1 MQNNVAIQRAPG
13 AVEAT
18 VDDQVVL
25 LSPLDFSSHALYP
38 IGARIW
44 SLLGT
49 PHVFGDLI
57 IELTARYSIESET
70 CRADVTP
77 FVERM
82 SEIGVLLAHSVNL
95 VEQS

>member
-1 MQNNVAIQRAPG
+1 MQDHIVIQRAPG

-25 LSPLDFSSHALYP
+25 LSPLDFSYHALDP
-38 IGARIW
+38 VGARIW
-44 SLLGT
+44 SILESPLT
-49 PHVFGDLI
+49 FGDLI
-57 IELTARYSIESET
+57 TELTSSYSIDAET

-82 SEIGVLLAHSVNL
+82 IVIGTLLAH
-95 VEQS
+95 

>member
-1 MQNNVAIQRAPG
+1 MQNKVAIQRAPG

-18 VDDQVVL
+18 VYDQAVS
-25 LSPLDFSSHALYP
+25 LSSLDFSYHALDP
-38 IGARIW
+38 VGARIW
-44 SLLGT
+44 SLLET

-57 IELTARYSIESET
+57 VELTSSYSIEAET
-70 CRADVTP
+70 CHTDVKP

-82 SEIGVLLAHSVNL
+82 CEIGVLLAHSVNP

>member
-1 MQNNVAIQRAPG
+1 MQDHIVIQRAPG

-25 LSPLDFSSHALYP
+25 LSPLDFSYHALDP
-38 IGARIW
+38 VGARIW
-44 SLLGT
+44 ALLESPLT
-49 PHVFGDLI
+49 FGDLI
-57 IELTARYSIESET
+57 TELTANYSIDTET

-82 SEIGVLLAHSVNL
+82 IVIGALLAH
-95 VEQS
+95 